1 MPYKKFNQSDVTY
14 NTIKTN
20 PKVSLSIYDSKIY
33 KQNKSQISGAFVDSV
48 PNAPPGNI
56 SLYELNVDRT
66 ESDTGLIYPFVVK
79 NGTLSNFRTISTS
92 EFFNSQ
98 TFLYGDTI
106 TGSYPLT
113 ASISREYFPAGPT
126 PPRPHMYAL
135 KNTLNHYKYLSKHYA
150 YSSSL
155 GDKSTQPL
163 NLVSI
168 PSIFYGSSMEKGSVD
183 LKFYISGTLIGRLQD
198 KNYNGELIQ
207 TGPSGSTGS
216 GSVAGVVLYE
226 QGFIV
231 LTGSW
236 PLETTARNYLN
247 DITNQVTSSWLFYG
261 VGADDGIPSGR
272 IPSSSYDMDFNG
284 VNYVP
289 TVTML
294 AHADKGALNY
304 SNNPTFISS
313 QDSAPYFSGSN
324 AFVEPKKLIK
334 NTTKSLYSATSASFE
349 KTTYISKI
357 GIYDKDR
364 NLIGIAT
371 VSKPVKK
378 LEDQQYTIKLK
389 MDF

>member
-1 MPYKKFNQSDVTY
+1 MPYKKFNQSDVIY

-33 KQNKSQISGAFVDSV
+33 RQNQPQISGAFVESV

-92 EFFNSQ
+92 DFNSD
-98 TFLYGDTI
+98 FLYGDTI

-113 ASISREYFPAGPT
+113 SSVSREYFSAGPT
-126 PPRPHMYAL
+126 PPRPHIYAL
-135 KNTLNHYKYLSKHYA
+135 KNTLNYYKYISKHYA

-155 GDKSTQPL
+155 GDKATQEL
-163 NLVSI
+163 NLISI
-168 PSIFYGSSMEKGSVD
+168 PSIFYGSSIEKGTID

-207 TGPSGSTGS
+207 TEPYGSPGS
-216 GSVAGVVLYE
+216 GSVAGVVLYN
-226 QGFIV
+226 QGFVI

-236 PLETTARNYLN
+236 ALDPTTRNYLD
-247 DITNQVTSSWLFYG
+247 DITNLVPPSWLFYG
-261 VGADDGIPSGR
+261 VGTNDGSSSGI
-272 IPSSSYDMDFNG
+272 IPSSSYDMNFNG
-284 VNYVP
+284 VNYIP

-294 AHADKGALNY
+294 AHADKGELNH
-304 SNNPTFISS
+304 SNNPTFIASGKVV
-313 QDSAPYFSGSN
+313 PIFSGSN
-324 AFVEPKKLIK
+324 TFLEPERTIK
-334 NTTKSLYSATSASFE
+334 NTVKSMYASPTASFE

-357 GIYDKDR
+357 GIYDENK
-364 NLIGIAT
+364 NLIGIAS
-371 VSKPVKK
+371 VARPVKK
-378 LEDQQYTIKLK
+378 KEDQQYTFKLK
-389 MDF
+389 VDF

>member
-1 MPYKKFNQSDVTY
+1 M
-14 NTIKTN
+14 
-20 PKVSLSIYDSKIY
+20 
-33 KQNKSQISGAFVDSV
+33 DSV

-126 PPRPHMYAL
+126 PPRPPIYAL

-272 IPSSSYDMDFNG
+272 IHSSSYDMDFNG

-378 LEDQQYTIKLK
+378 LEDQQYTFKLK